1 MPPKGWAGHRI
12 AVWWGCD
19 KMPSRS
25 KVALLPDDIRDEL
38 NARLINAGFSGY
50 QALAEWLADQGFEI
64 GKSSL
69 HRYGQDFEEKLAAL
83 RVATQQAQAVAE
95 TVGDDENALGDS
107 LVRLAQEKLFS
118 LLLKVDQI
126 DVENLDLPK
135 MARAIADLNRS
146 AVQQKKWQL
155 DLRKEV
161 AEVAQAVTSEVKERG
176 LGDQFAEQIRAKI
189 LGIGA

>member
-1 MPPKGWAGHRI
+1 MAP
-12 AVWWGCD
+12 
-19 KMPSRS
+19 RS
-25 KVALLPDDIRDEL
+25 KVARLPEEVRDAL
-38 NARLINAGFSGY
+38 NARLLNSGFGDY
-50 QALAEWLADQGFEI
+50 EALSKWLDDQGFEI
-64 GKSSL
+64 SKSTL
-69 HRYGQDFEEKLAAL
+69 HRYGQGFEERLSAL

-155 DLRKEV
+155 ELRKQVADV
-161 AEVAQAVTSEVKERG
+161 AEAVTNEVKGRG
-176 LGDQFAEQIRAKI
+176 LGDDFAEQIRSRI